1 VCANGVFRTPESER
15 IHDRYADILCDP
27 VSVGRR
33 DWFVCN
39 DNVKGWYMVDSL
51 GYRMKFGVVAPS
63 TNTSVEPEY
72 ALMQPRGVTNHFSRI
87 AIPDTKVTDDDSFM
101 VMLNMIRD
109 STFAA
114 VDVTMSMDPG
124 CVVMGM
130 SAETF
135 WDGAEGADRLHK
147 KMLERTGGVPV
158 IMGSTAVDA
167 AIKAYESEGKPIRK
181 IGIVTP
187 YMPVGDN
194 NVKKFFEDQGYEV
207 VNLVGLKS
215 PSPMLIAHET
225 PQTLRRAAIEV
236 SEGVDAIIQA
246 GTNLAFAHV
255 AAIAEFWLEKPVIAI
270 NTATYWHALRTMG
283 IMDQTDGF
291 GALLSRF

>member
-1 VCANGVFRTPESER
+1 
-15 IHDRYADILCDP
+15 
-27 VSVGRR
+27 
-33 DWFVCN
+33 
-39 DNVKGWYMVDSL
+39 MVDSL
-51 GYRMKFGVVAPS
+51 GPRMKFAVVAPS

-72 ALMQPRGVTNHFSRI
+72 AAMQPRGVTNHFSRI
-87 AIPDTKVTDDDSFM
+87 AIPDTRVTDDASFM
-101 VMLNMIRD
+101 VMLQSIRD
-109 STFAA
+109 ATFEA
-114 VDVTMSMDPG
+114 VDVSMSMEPG
-124 CVVMGM
+124 CVIMGM

-135 WDGAEGADRLHK
+135 WDGAEGAERLHK

-167 AIKAYESEGKPIRK
+167 AIRAYERGGTPIRK

-187 YMPVGDN
+187 YMPVGDR
-194 NVKKFFEDQGYEV
+194 NVRKFFEDQGYEV

-215 PSPMLIAHET
+215 PSPMMIAHESK
-225 PQTLRRAAIEV
+225 QVLRDAAIAV

-246 GTNLAFAHV
+246 GTNLAFAEV

-283 IMDQTDGF
+283 LMDQMDGF
-291 GALLSRF
+291 GRLLSEH